1 MDVTPVV
8 SGPHTH
14 IGNNV
19 SKDMYWVLAALTPV
33 TLYGIYL
40 FGWPAL
46 NLLLIILLAV
56 VAFEALSL
64 RIAGKPLRP
73 TLLDGSALLT
83 GLILALSLPPWA
95 PWWVGVIGAAFAIV
109 VGKHVFGG
117 LGQNL
122 FNPAMLAR
130 VVLLISFPLEMT
142 TWVMPQPLFSADAP
156 GFGEGL
162 AITFGMAT
170 IPDAI
175 TSATVLDQ
183 AQAAV
188 LHGAA
193 VSEGIAGH
201 YSSLSGL
208 LGYQA
213 GSMGETSALLLL
225 LGGALL
231 LFKRVIRWEIPLA
244 MLGALAMMSLVF
256 MWLDPQRHAGPGFHL
271 LSGGVMLV
279 AFFIATDP
287 VTSPS
292 SRLGRILFGAGCG
305 VLDYII
311 RIWGNYPEGIAF
323 AVLLMNA
330 LTPLIDHYVRPRI
343 YGRTQRGMPL
353 PDKVA
358 PPDRKPK
365 ASPQRPL
372 YKKRSKKP

>member
-1 MDVTPVV
+1 MDVTPVI

-19 SKDMYWVLAALTPV
+19 SKDMYWVMLALTPV
-33 TLYGIYL
+33 TVYGVYL

-46 NLLLIILLAV
+46 NLLIITLLAV
-56 VAFEALSL
+56 VVFEALSL

-95 PWWVGVIGAAFAIV
+95 PWWVGVLGAAFAIII
-109 VGKHVFGG
+109 GKHIFGG

-142 TWVMPQPLFSADAP
+142 TWIMPQPLFTESAP
-156 GFGEGL
+156 GFLEGL
-162 AITFGMAT
+162 AITFGFAA
-170 IPDAI
+170 IPDAL
-175 TSATVLDQ
+175 TGATVLDYAQTAAMQDLGVTQ
-183 AQAAV
+183 A
-188 LHGAA
+188 
-193 VSEGIAGH
+193 IAGH
-201 YSSLSGL
+201 YAPLTGL

-244 MLGALAMMSLVF
+244 MLATLAILATFF

-343 YGRTQRGMPL
+343 YGRNVRGSPL
-353 PDKVA
+353 SYR
-358 PPDRKPK
+358 PPKSEQPK
-365 ASPQRPL
+365 AARKAF
-372 YKKRSKKP
+372 YKRRKR